1 VNERILR
8 ELLAKELVS
17 LPKRIERIF
26 LGEAMAL
33 CLLPYGSSK
42 LLHRLSSTQHLSSR
56 SFSFSNKSVL
66 AKYRQEGST
75 SSEGRS
81 DTQLEVSIDHVK
93 LPNKEPCCRN
103 TPLVILPKKPYRRSS
118 RLRVRKGR
126 QYEVK
131 VEAEADVVNAEA
143 EEWVN
148 RVLANNAMVEIDPM
162 TVAEQIS
169 AEKLAA
175 NPSKGIQV
183 ASLTTSA
190 RVPDYFPPSNGGFP
204 RISFA
209 MAIAAGS
216 AVVLAILVVLL
227 QPGRKREVASASEVF
242 NQSENLEDAQLKGE
256 FAGERVTKTMQKKSP
271 AASAGKDGGGPRLP
285 HREIIMG
292 DNKFQPDDDEVAK
305 IRLRGAESAAAAA
318 ILTTFDFQPNTLR
331 SVLDYSSMPLPP
343 SISKAGFKTDPHPQK
358 ASSPKSATPSKNNA
372 SVTKPRPTSK
382 YDSVTPFFPSDRSPV
397 SSSSKDNIHAVETV
411 TPFFADEQGT
421 KSYDTVTPFFAD
433 EVSQSSTSSESVSA
447 ATATEQGTKSYKN
460 VTPFFPDEVSQ
471 SNTSSASVAPISV
484 DQQGKKSEEA
494 VTPFFEDEVNR
505 TSNSSDSVALSDA
518 NGQGT
523 KSYDTVTPF
532 FPSDLSPVSK
542 PSPSPSPLGRSSK
555 YDSVT
560 PFFPSD
566 RPSVP
571 KQHDLEESKED
582 ITPFFHNEQ
591 NMKSD
596 DNVTPF
602 FPSDLSPVSKASP
615 SPSSLD
621 RSSKYDSV
629 TPFFPSDR
637 SSVPK
642 GHDLE
647 VKDVTP
653 FFPDEQKSKSYDN
666 VTPFFP
672 SDLSP
677 VSKASPSPS
686 SLDRSSKYDSVTPF
700 FPSDRSSVPKGHDLE
715 AKDVTPFF
723 PDEQKSKSYD
733 NVTPFF
739 ADEINR
745 ADSGR
750 LELEGQEEPSMPKE
764 LSREELALQA
774 EEERANAKFRA
785 LQAAFPALAIGAGAV
800 GALAGVDGAFEM
812 VGLTATASFVSYEL
826 LWANSRKALV
836 EELTKITDH
845 KKLFKFLQKRKI
857 IKEC

>member
-1 VNERILR
+1 
-8 ELLAKELVS
+8 
-17 LPKRIERIF
+17 
-26 LGEAMAL
+26 MAL
-33 CLLPYGSSK
+33 CLLPYASSK

-56 SFSFSNKSVL
+56 SFSFSNKTVL

-81 DTQLEVSIDHVK
+81 DTQLGVSIDHVK

-131 VEAEADVVNAEA
+131 VEAEADLVNAEA
-143 EEWVN
+143 EAWVN
-148 RVLANNAMVEIDPM
+148 RVLANNAVVEIDPM

-169 AEKLAA
+169 AEKRAA

-183 ASLTTSA
+183 ASLTTSS

-204 RISFA
+204 RIPFA

-216 AVVLAILVVLL
+216 AVVLAILAVLL

-242 NQSENLEDAQLKGE
+242 SQSENLEDAQLKGE

-271 AASAGKDGGGPRLP
+271 AASVGKDGGGPRLP

-292 DNKFQPDDDEVAK
+292 DKKFQPDDDEVAN

-358 ASSPKSATPSKNNA
+358 ASSPNSAPPSKNNA
-372 SVTKPRPTSK
+372 SVSKPRSTSK

-397 SSSSKDNIHAVETV
+397 SSSSRDNIHAVETV

-447 ATATEQGTKSYKN
+447 ATATERGTKSYKS

-471 SNTSSASVAPISV
+471 SNTSSASVAPISA
-484 DQQGKKSEEA
+484 DQQGKKSEEEA

-505 TSNSSDSVALSDA
+505 TSNSSDSVALSDV

-523 KSYDTVTPF
+523 KPYDTVTPF

-542 PSPSPSPLGRSSK
+542 PSPSPGPLGRSSK

-566 RPSVP
+566 RSPVP
-571 KQHDLEESKED
+571 KGHDLEVKNV
-582 ITPFFHNEQ
+582 TPFFPDEQ

-602 FPSDLSPVSKASP
+602 FPSDLSPVSEASP
-615 SPSSLD
+615 SPSPLD
-621 RSSKYDSV
+621 RKSKYDSV

-637 SSVPK
+637 SPVPK

-647 VKDVTP
+647 VK
-653 FFPDEQKSKSYDN
+653 N
-666 VTPFFP
+666 
-672 SDLSP
+672 
-677 VSKASPSPS
+677 
-686 SLDRSSKYDSVTPF
+686 
-700 FPSDRSSVPKGHDLE
+700 
-715 AKDVTPFF
+715 VTPFF

-774 EEERANAKFRA
+774 EEERANAKYRA

-845 KKLFKFLQKRKI
+845 KQLFKFLQKRKI
-857 IKEC
+857 VKEC

>member
-1 VNERILR
+1 
-8 ELLAKELVS
+8 
-17 LPKRIERIF
+17 
-26 LGEAMAL
+26 MAL
-33 CLLPYGSSK
+33 CLLPYASSK

-81 DTQLEVSIDHVK
+81 DTQLGVSIDHVK

-131 VEAEADVVNAEA
+131 VEAEADLVNAEA

-183 ASLTTSA
+183 ASLTTSSS
-190 RVPDYFPPSNGGFP
+190 VPNYFPPSNGGFP

-216 AVVLAILVVLL
+216 AVVLAILVVIL

-242 NQSENLEDAQLKGE
+242 NQSENLEDVQLKGE
-256 FAGERVTKTMQKKSP
+256 FAGELVTKTMQKKSP

-285 HREIIMG
+285 HREIIKG
-292 DNKFQPDDDEVAK
+292 DKKFQPDDDEVAN
-305 IRLRGAESAAAAA
+305 IRLRGAESGAAAA

-343 SISKAGFKTDPHPQK
+343 SISKAGFKTDPHSQK
-358 ASSPKSATPSKNNA
+358 ASSPDSATPSKNNA
-372 SVTKPRPTSK
+372 SVSKPRPTSK

-397 SSSSKDNIHAVETV
+397 SSSSKDNSHAVEPV

-447 ATATEQGTKSYKN
+447 ATATEQGTKSYES

-471 SNTSSASVAPISV
+471 SNTSSASVAPISA
-484 DQQGKKSEEA
+484 DQQGKKPEEEA
-494 VTPFFEDEVNR
+494 VTPFFEDEVNQ
-505 TSNSSDSVALSDA
+505 TSKSSDSVALSDA

-523 KSYDTVTPF
+523 KPYDTVTPF

-542 PSPSPSPLGRSSK
+542 SSPSPSPLGRSSK

-566 RPSVP
+566 RSSVP

-582 ITPFFHNEQ
+582 ITPFFPNEQ

-602 FPSDLSPVSKASP
+602 FPSDLSPVSKSSP
-615 SPSSLD
+615 SPSPLD

-637 SSVPK
+637 SSVLK
-642 GHDLE
+642 EHDLE

-653 FFPDEQKSKSYDN
+653 FFPDEQ
-666 VTPFFP
+666 
-672 SDLSP
+672 
-677 VSKASPSPS
+677 
-686 SLDRSSKYDSVTPF
+686 
-700 FPSDRSSVPKGHDLE
+700 E
-715 AKDVTPFF
+715 
-723 PDEQKSKSYD
+723 SKSYD

-774 EEERANAKFRA
+774 EEERANAKYRA

-812 VGLTATASFVSYEL
+812 VGLTATASFISYEL

-857 IKEC
+857 VKEC